1 VEIEVN
7 DTNFKKE
14 VLEEGLPVLVDFW
27 ATWCGP
33 CLRLAPIVEEIAKNY
48 KDKLKVCKLNVDDAS
63 ETASKYGVMSIPTL
77 VFFKDGKVIDELVGV
92 VPKSDIE
99 DTINKYI

>member
-1 VEIEVN
+1 MEIEIN
-7 DTNFKKE
+7 DANFKKE
-14 VLEEGLPVLVDFW
+14 VLEESSPVLVDFW